1 MFKGY
6 RLRDYNFKLVILVMV
21 ACIFGTIVINS
32 ADSSYTMKQVIGLIG
47 CLGVMGV
54 ISLVDYHYFCK
65 TWLIIYGFNLIMLL
79 GQCEALVWN
88 RKFHDHSAI
97 GIYQDIYDYLSC
109 GIVNEAKGQIKHME
123 KSVTG
128 CCVLCSSA
136 GGSRAA
142 AGLINNH

>member
-1 MFKGY
+1 
-6 RLRDYNFKLVILVMV
+6 MV

-79 GQCEALVWN
+79 GLIPFGKTVNNAKRWYG
-88 RKFHDHSAI
+88 I
-97 GIYQDIYDYLSC
+97 GNFMTIQPSEFTKIFMIICL
-109 GIVNEAKGQIKHME
+109 A
-123 KSVTG
+123 
-128 CCVLCSSA
+128 VLLT
-136 GGSRAA
+136 RAA